1 MRLLLRLVPV
11 LAVTLVAGSSATV
24 AAGEQAANR
33 RAKEQRAAQ
42 RAERLRV
49 PDVRGQV
56 YVFAKGMLEEEGFAW
71 RVTGGVRGYAANMV
85 VAQIPA
91 PGTRVVDTGAPIV
104 RLTLARNTSFEE
116 RGVPENAAPYDGTA
130 VVPARAES
138 TEEPPQAEPAPQ
150 PPAPQPPAPQ
160 PPAPQPP
167 APPPPPQAP
176 QPEAPKRRVPD
187 FVVPGAPPEPRDD
200 PSLPTRARLLAERL
214 ANEPAPK
221 PALVSHWRFLHAWIV
236 TGARFGWSDGARA
249 LRILIRVDR
258 DLQQRWGMGA
268 RAEAVARLALAEVER
283 RRSAR

>member
-1 MRLLLRLVPV
+1 MRLRSLLLRLVPV

-24 AAGEQAANR
+24 AAGEQATNR

-71 RVTGGVRGYAANMV
+71 RVTGGVRGYAANVV

-130 VVPARAES
+130 VVRARGES
-138 TEEPPQAEPAPQ
+138 TEEPPQVEPAPQPPTPQ

-160 PPAPQPP
+160 PPQP
-167 APPPPPQAP
+167 P
-176 QPEAPKRRVPD
+176 QPEAPKRRAPD

-249 LRILIRVDR
+249 LRILITVDR

-283 RRSAR
+283 RSAR